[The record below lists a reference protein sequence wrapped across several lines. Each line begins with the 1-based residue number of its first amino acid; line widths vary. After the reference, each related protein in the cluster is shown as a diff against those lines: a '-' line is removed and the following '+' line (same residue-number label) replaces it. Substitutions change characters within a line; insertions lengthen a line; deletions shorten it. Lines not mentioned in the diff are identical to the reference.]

1 MRFTYYGQ
9 SCFAVTAGEKIIVF
23 DPFITP
29 NELAKNIDTSSIEAD
44 FILLTHGHSDHIAD
58 SVQLA
63 KQTGALVISSF
74 EVIEWLRKQGLEN
87 LHPMNHGGKKDFDF
101 GSLKCVSAIHSSS
114 MPDGSYGGNPM
125 GFVITSRDKNIY
137 ISGDTALT
145 SDMQLI
151 PRWGKMDFAVLCIGD
166 NFTMGYEDAVEAAK
180 MVNVITV
187 IGVHYDTFP
196 YIRINHQQAKQ
207 AFANEGITLHLPAV
221 GESIDLSMD

>member
-1 MRFTYYGQ
+1 MKFTYYGH
-9 SCFAVTAGEKIIVF
+9 SCFAIELQGKKILF
-23 DPFITP
+23 DPFIKP
-29 NELAKNIDTSSIEAD
+29 NELAKNVDIASIKAD
-44 FILLTHGHSDHIAD
+44 FILLTHGHEDHIAD
-58 SVQLA
+58 CLQLA
-63 KQTGALVISSF
+63 KQTGAMVVSSF
-74 EVIEWLRKQGLEN
+74 EVVEWLRKQGLEN

-101 GSLKCVSAIHSSS
+101 GTLKCVSAVHSSS

-125 GFVITSRDKNIY
+125 GFVITSKEKNMY

-145 SDMQLI
+145 ADMQFI

-180 MVNVITV
+180 MVNVTSV

-207 AFANEGITLHLPAV
+207 AFANEGITLHLPSI
-221 GESIDLSMD
+221 GESINI

>member
-1 MRFTYYGQ
+1 MKFTYYGH
-9 SCFAVTAGEKIIVF
+9 SCFAIELQGEKILF

-29 NELAKNIDTSSIEAD
+29 NELAKNVDIASIEAD
-44 FILLTHGHSDHIAD
+44 FIMLTHGHEDHIAD
-58 SVQLA
+58 CLQLA
-63 KQTGALVISSF
+63 KQTGAMVVSSF
-74 EVIEWLRKQGLEN
+74 EVVEWLRKQGLEN

-101 GSLKCVSAIHSSS
+101 GTLKCVSAVHSSS

-125 GFVITSRDKNIY
+125 GFVITSKEKNMY

-145 SDMQLI
+145 ADMQFI

-180 MVNVITV
+180 MVNVTSV

-207 AFANEGITLHLPAV
+207 AFANEGITLHLPAI
-221 GESIDLSMD
+221 GESVSI